1 MPEPC
6 SGHDATVSRVLMVTT
21 SPERRGAEVF
31 ASALADELDARGH
44 SCTVM
49 AVRPT
54 TSDRPLPVRVAGRSR
69 WDPVGLARLTRAAAA
84 HDVVVGHG
92 SVTLIAGAAI
102 AAGAR
107 RPFIYRSIGDP
118 EQWGDV
124 RLASLR
130 VRRPMRRAAAV
141 VALYDRARGA
151 LIDRH
156 GLPPGRVRVIPNAVD
171 ANGLGPVDEGAR
183 AAARARLGSTTGSG
197 GSATSVPSAPRSGR
211 RSPSGSSPRR
221 RARAWWWRA
230 TDRCGPGPSAWPRRW
245 PRAGPGSWV
254 PWTTPGS
261 CWTRWRACCSPAAR
275 RASRPPPSRPGCV
288 GCPWWRQPWAA
299 WSRSSTTGAPGGWW
313 RPGDG
318 DDGGSVGPL
327 QEALLDALA
336 HAVPMGVAAR
346 ERCLS
351 RYSMS
356 VVADS
361 WSALVDEVVNH
372 PSGGRA
378 RRGT

>member
-1 MPEPC
+1 MPMLP

-31 ASALADELDARGH
+31 ASTLADELDARGH

-171 ANGLGPVDEGAR
+171 ADGLGPVDEGAR
-183 AAARARLGSTTGSG
+183 ATARARLGLDDGIRWVGYLGALSAEKRPEVAVRVIAATAGTGLVVAG
-197 GSATSVPSAPRSGR
+197 DGPL
-211 RSPSGSSPRR
+211 
-221 RARAWWWRA
+221 RARTERLAA
-230 TDRCGPGPSAWPRRW
+230 ALAPGRTRFLGAVDHPRELLDAVEGLLLPSRTE
-245 PRAGPGSWV
+245 GI
-254 PWTTPGS
+254 
-261 CWTRWRACCSPAAR
+261 PAAAIEAGMCGLPVV
-275 RASRPPPSRPGCV
+275 ASAV
-288 GCPWWRQPWAA
+288 GGLVEVIDDGR
-299 WSRSSTTGAPGGWW
+299 TGRLVAT
-313 RPGDG
+313 DG
-318 DDGGSVGPL
+318 DDGAGVGPL

-336 HAVPMGVAAR
+336 HAVPMGGAAR

-351 RYSMS
+351 RYSMA

>member
-1 MPEPC
+1 M
-6 SGHDATVSRVLMVTT
+6 
-21 SPERRGAEVF
+21 
-31 ASALADELDARGH
+31 
-44 SCTVM
+44 
-49 AVRPT
+49 
-54 TSDRPLPVRVAGRSR
+54 
-69 WDPVGLARLTRAAAA
+69 
-84 HDVVVGHG
+84 VGHG

-171 ANGLGPVDEGAR
+171 ADGLGPVDEGAR
-183 AAARARLGSTTGSG
+183 AAARARLGLDDGIRWVGYLGALSAEKRPEVAVRVIAATAGTGLVVAG
-197 GSATSVPSAPRSGR
+197 DGPL
-211 RSPSGSSPRR
+211 
-221 RARAWWWRA
+221 RARTERLAA
-230 TDRCGPGPSAWPRRW
+230 ALAPGRTRFLGAVDHPRELLDAVEGLLLPSRTE
-245 PRAGPGSWV
+245 GI
-254 PWTTPGS
+254 
-261 CWTRWRACCSPAAR
+261 PAAAIEAGMCGLPVV
-275 RASRPPPSRPGCV
+275 ASAV
-288 GCPWWRQPWAA
+288 GGLVEVIDDGR
-299 WSRSSTTGAPGGWW
+299 TGRLVAT
-313 RPGDG
+313 DG
-318 DDGGSVGPL
+318 DDGAGVGPL

-336 HAVPMGVAAR
+336 HAVPMGGAAR

-351 RYSMS
+351 RYSMA